1 MYNYSQVVMKQNIY
15 CLNYFKKIKNVQAC
29 YNCLETGFKTAIG
42 IIQVWATFKKVIK
55 LLPLL
60 EALVI
65 VFTLVNLSSTKS
77 TPQYTGTILASDVQG
92 TRISIKDCSSYYTT
106 IKYIYTTTT

>member
-1 MYNYSQVVMKQNIY
+1 MDSNKAYIVQFISMYNYSQVVMKQNIY

-60 EALVI
+60 EALII
-65 VFTLVNLSSTKS
+65 VFTLVNLSSTRVH
-77 TPQYTGTILASDVQG
+77 PNILEQYWLLMYREPESL
-92 TRISIKDCSSYYTT
+92 
-106 IKYIYTTTT
+106 